1 MATRVLEMTFLT
13 ALSQK
18 STMNVSNVKDPFTG
32 AEAAALM
39 DSIIAA
45 NIFNTDT
52 GALTSKSSARIIT
65 TDTADLSLL

>member
-1 MATRVLEMTFLT
+1 MATRVLEMTFVT

-18 STMNVSNVKDPFTG
+18 STMNVTNVKDPFSG

-39 DSIIAA
+39 DAIIAA
-45 NIFNTDT
+45 NIFTTDT
-52 GALTSKSSARIIT
+52 GVLASKSSARIIT

>member
-1 MATRVLEMTFLT
+1 
-13 ALSQK
+13 
-18 STMNVSNVKDPFTG
+18 MNVSNVKDPFTG